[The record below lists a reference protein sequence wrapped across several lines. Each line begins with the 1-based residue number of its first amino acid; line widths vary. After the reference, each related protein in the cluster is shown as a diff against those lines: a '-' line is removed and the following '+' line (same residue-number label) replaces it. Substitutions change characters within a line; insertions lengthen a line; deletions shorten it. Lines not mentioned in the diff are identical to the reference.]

1 MREPAVRILLAHSR
15 YRSGSASGENAVV
28 ADEARLLQGA
38 GHEVHVFEA
47 SVSGAFD
54 ALRAAPGI
62 IWDPGRAAA
71 IRRLIWRYRP
81 DVVHV
86 HNLFPALSPAVV
98 RAAAAEGV
106 PVVMTLHNFRL
117 MCLPATFLRNGQI
130 CEDCVGRH
138 PWPGVVHGCYR
149 GSRAQSAVLAAS
161 LVLHR
166 RLGTFECVRQFIA
179 VSGFVRDKYVAAGF
193 DRSHIVVKP
202 NFAWPGPRREGPG
215 ASFLYLG
222 RLSPEKGVAT
232 LLRAWRG
239 DLGRLLV
246 VGDGPE
252 APRLR
257 RLASGGVEFRGPV
270 PPEEARRLVA
280 QARAVLVPS
289 VWYEAFPRVV
299 VEAYAAGVP
308 VVASRIGALPEV
320 VEDGVTGLLAEPGEP
335 ASWAA
340 ALERLCHD
348 RLSERL
354 GEGAYRAWATRY
366 TPEANLRRLEKIYAA
381 ACASQE
387 TPSRREGSRT

>member
-1 MREPAVRILLAHSR
+1 MRILIAHSR

-28 ADEARLLQGA
+28 ADETRLLREA

-71 IRRLIWRYRP
+71 IRRLIRRYCP
-81 DVVHV
+81 DIVHV
-86 HNLFPALSPAVV
+86 HNLFPALSPAVI

-117 MCLPATFLRNGQI
+117 MCLPATFLRNGRI
-130 CEDCVGRH
+130 CEDCVGRL
-138 PWPGVVHGCYR
+138 PWRGVVHGCYR
-149 GSRAQSAVLAAS
+149 GSRAQSAVLATS

-166 RLGTFECVRQFIA
+166 RLGTFEFVRRFVA
-179 VSGFVRDKYVAAGF
+179 VSGFVRDTYVAAGF
-193 DRSHIVVKP
+193 DPSRIVVKP

-215 ASFLYLG
+215 AYFLYLG
-222 RLSPEKGVAT
+222 RLSHEKGVAT
-232 LLRAWRG
+232 LLRAWRR

-252 APRLR
+252 AAPLR
-257 RLASGGVEFRGPV
+257 RLAPDGVELRGAV
-270 PPEEARRLVA
+270 APEEARRLVT

-289 VWYEAFPRVV
+289 IWYEAFPRVV
-299 VEAYAAGVP
+299 VEAYSAGVA

-320 VEDGVTGLLAEPGEP
+320 VEDGVTGLLAEPGNP

-340 ALERLCHD
+340 AVERLGD
-348 RLSERL
+348 DDLSERL
-354 GEGAYRAWATRY
+354 GDGAFRAWATRY
-366 TPEANLRRLEKIYAA
+366 TPEANLRRLEEIYALA
-381 ACASQE
+381 ATRC
-387 TPSRREGSRT
+387 

>member
-1 MREPAVRILLAHSR
+1 VRILVVHSR
-15 YRSGSASGENAVV
+15 YRSGVASGENAVV
-28 ADEARLLQGA
+28 ADEARLLQEA
-38 GHEVHVFEA
+38 GHEVDVFEA
-47 SVSGAFD
+47 SVSGALD
-54 ALRAAPGI
+54 ALRAGPGI

-71 IRRLIWRYRP
+71 VRRLILRHHP

-86 HNLFPALSPAVV
+86 HNLFPALSPAVI
-98 RAAAAEGV
+98 RAAAAEAV

-117 MCLPATFLRNGQI
+117 MCLPATFLRDGRI
-130 CEDCVGRH
+130 CEDCVGRV
-138 PWPGVVHGCYR
+138 PWPGLVHGCYR

-161 LVLHR
+161 IALHR
-166 RLGTFECVRQFIA
+166 SLGTFERVGWFIA
-179 VSGFVRDKYVAAGF
+179 ISGFVRDKYVAAGF
-193 DRSHIVVKP
+193 DLSRIILKP

-215 ASFLYLG
+215 TYFLYLG
-222 RLSPEKGVAT
+222 RLSTEKGVAT
-232 LLRAWRG
+232 LLRAWRPG
-239 DLGRLLV
+239 FGRLLV

-257 RLASGGVEFRGPV
+257 PLAPGGVEFRGAV

-289 VWYEAFPRVV
+289 IWYETFSRVV

-320 VEDGVTGLLAEPGEP
+320 VEDGVTGLLAEPGDP

-340 ALERLCHD
+340 AVERLLD
-348 RLSERL
+348 DKLTERL

-366 TPEANLRRLEKIYAA
+366 TPEENLRWLERIYAVV
-381 ACASQE
+381 AS
-387 TPSRREGSRT
+387 RC

>member
-1 MREPAVRILLAHSR
+1 
-15 YRSGSASGENAVV
+15 V
-28 ADEARLLQGA
+28 ADEARLLQEA

-47 SVSGAFD
+47 SVNGAFD
-54 ALRAAPGI
+54 TLRAGPGT

-71 IRRLIWRYRP
+71 VRWLIRRYHA
-81 DVVHV
+81 DVVHF
-86 HNLFPALSPAVV
+86 HNLFPALSPAVI

-117 MCLPATFLRNGQI
+117 MCLPATFLRDGRV
-130 CEDCVGRH
+130 CEDCLGRL

-149 GSRAQSAVLAAS
+149 GSRAQSAVLATS
-161 LVLHR
+161 FVLHR
-166 RLGTFECVRQFIA
+166 WLGTFERVRQFIA
-179 VSGFVRDKYVAAGF
+179 VSGFVRDKHVAAGF
-193 DRSHIVVKP
+193 DPSRIVVKP

-215 ASFLYLG
+215 RFFLFLG
-222 RLSPEKGVAT
+222 RLSPEKGVAA
-232 LLRAWRG
+232 LLRAWRP

-246 VGDGPE
+246 VGEGPE

-257 RLASGGVEFRGPV
+257 RLAPGGVEFLGAV
-270 PPEEARRLVA
+270 PHEEARRLVA

-289 VWYEAFPRVV
+289 IWYEAFPRVV
-299 VEAYAAGVP
+299 VEAYASGVP

-320 VEDGVTGLLAEPGEP
+320 VEDEVTGLLVEPGSP

-340 ALERLCHD
+340 AVERLCHD

-354 GEGAYRAWATRY
+354 GEGAYRAWAARY
-366 TPEANLRRLEKIYAA
+366 TPEANLRRLEEIHAA

>member
-1 MREPAVRILLAHSR
+1 LKILLAHSR

-28 ADEARLLQGA
+28 ADEARLLREA

-47 SVSGAFD
+47 SVSGSFD
-54 ALRAAPGI
+54 ALRAGPGI

-71 IRRLIWRYRP
+71 VRGLIRRYRP

-86 HNLFPALSPAVV
+86 HNLFPALSPAVI

-117 MCLPATFLRNGQI
+117 MCLPATFLRDGRV
-130 CEDCVGRH
+130 CEDCLGRH

-149 GSRAQSAVLAAS
+149 GSRVQSAALATS

-166 RLGTFECVRQFIA
+166 WLGTFERVRRFIA
-179 VSGFVRDKYVAAGF
+179 VSGFVREKYMEAGF
-193 DRSHIVVKP
+193 DPSRIVVKP
-202 NFAWPGPRREGPG
+202 NFARPGPRREGPG
-215 ASFLYLG
+215 RYFLFLG
-222 RLSPEKGVAT
+222 RLSTEKGVAT
-232 LLRAWRG
+232 LLRAWRE

-252 APRLR
+252 AAQLR
-257 RLASGGVEFRGPV
+257 RLAPGGVEFLGAV
-270 PPEEARRLVA
+270 PHEEARRLVA
-280 QARAVLVPS
+280 QACAVLVPS
-289 VWYEAFPRVV
+289 IWYEAFPRVV
-299 VEAYAAGVP
+299 VEAYASGVP

-320 VEDGVTGLLAEPGEP
+320 VEDGVTGLLAEPGDP

-340 ALERLCHD
+340 AVERLCHD

-366 TPEANLRRLEKIYAA
+366 TPEANLRRLEEIYAA

>member
-1 MREPAVRILLAHSR
+1 VRILVAHSR
-15 YRSGSASGENAVV
+15 YRSGPASGENAVV
-28 ADEARLLQGA
+28 ADEARVLQEA

-47 SVSGAFD
+47 SVSGTFD
-54 ALRAAPGI
+54 ALRAAPGA

-71 IRRLIWRYRP
+71 LRRLIRRYRP

-86 HNLFPALSPAVV
+86 HNLFPALSPAVI

-117 MCLPATFLRNGQI
+117 MCLPATFLRDGRV
-130 CEDCVGRH
+130 CEDCAGRL

-149 GSRAQSAVLAAS
+149 RSRAQSAVLATS

-166 RLGTFECVRQFIA
+166 WLGTFERVSRFIA

-193 DRSHIVVKP
+193 EPWRIVVKP

-215 ASFLYLG
+215 RYFLFVG

-232 LLRAWRG
+232 LLSAWRQ

-252 APRLR
+252 APGLR
-257 RLASGGVEFRGPV
+257 RLAPGGVEFRGAV
-270 PPEEARRLVA
+270 AREEARRLVA

-289 VWYEAFPRVV
+289 IWYEAFPRVV

-308 VVASRIGALPEV
+308 VVAGRIGALPEV
-320 VEDGVTGLLAEPGEP
+320 VEDGVTGLLAEPGDP

-340 ALERLCHD
+340 AVGRLID
-348 RLSERL
+348 DGVSERL

-366 TPEANLRRLEKIYAA
+366 TPEANLRRLEGIYRGVAG
-381 ACASQE
+381 Q
-387 TPSRREGSRT
+387 TG

>member
-1 MREPAVRILLAHSR
+1 VKILVVHSR
-15 YRSGSASGENAVV
+15 YRSGPVSGENAVV
-28 ADEARLLQGA
+28 ADEARLLREA

-47 SVSGAFD
+47 SVNGAFD
-54 ALRAAPGI
+54 TLRPGPRP

-71 IRRLIWRYRP
+71 VRRLIRRYRP

-86 HNLFPALSPAVV
+86 HNLFPALSPAVI

-117 MCLPATFLRNGQI
+117 MCLPATFLRDGRI
-130 CEDCVGRH
+130 CEDCAGRL

-149 GSRAQSAVLAAS
+149 GSRSQSAVLATS
-161 LVLHR
+161 FVLHR
-166 RLGTFECVRQFIA
+166 WLGTFERVRQFIA
-179 VSGFVRDKYVAAGF
+179 VSGFVRDKHVAAGF
-193 DRSHIVVKP
+193 DPSRIVVKP
-202 NFAWPGPRREGPG
+202 NFARPGPRREGPG
-215 ASFLYLG
+215 RYFLFLG

-232 LLRAWRG
+232 LLRAWRE
-239 DLGRLLV
+239 DLGRLVV

-252 APRLR
+252 TPRLR
-257 RLASGGVEFRGPV
+257 RLAPAGVEFVGTV
-270 PPEEARRLVA
+270 PPEDARRFVA
-280 QARAVLVPS
+280 DARAILVPS
-289 VWYEAFPRVV
+289 IWYEAFPRVV

-320 VEDGVTGLLAEPGEP
+320 VEDGVTGLLAEPGDP

-340 ALERLCHD
+340 AVERLCHD

-366 TPEANLRRLEKIYAA
+366 TPEANLRRLEQIYAEV
-381 ACASQE
+381 CTGHE
-387 TPSRREGSRT
+387 TPSRREGIGT

>member
-1 MREPAVRILLAHSR
+1 VKILVVHSR
-15 YRSGSASGENAVV
+15 YRSGPVSGENAVV
-28 ADEARLLQGA
+28 ADEAQLLREA

-47 SVSGAFD
+47 SVSGSFD
-54 ALRAAPGI
+54 ALRAGPGI
-62 IWDPGRAAA
+62 IWDPGRATAVRGL
-71 IRRLIWRYRP
+71 IRRYRP

-86 HNLFPALSPAVV
+86 HNLFPALSPAVI

-117 MCLPATFLRNGQI
+117 MCLPATFLRDGRI
-130 CEDCVGRH
+130 CEDCIGRL

-149 GSRAQSAVLAAS
+149 GSRVQSAVLATS

-166 RLGTFECVRQFIA
+166 WLGTFERVRRFIA

-193 DRSHIVVKP
+193 DPSRIVVKP
-202 NFAWPGPRREGPG
+202 NFARPGPRREGPG
-215 ASFLYLG
+215 RYFLFLG

-232 LLRAWRG
+232 LLRAWRR

-289 VWYEAFPRVV
+289 VCYEAFPRVV

-320 VEDGVTGLLAEPGEP
+320 VEEGVTGLLAEPGDP
-335 ASWAA
+335 SSWAA
-340 ALERLCHD
+340 AAERLCD
-348 RLSERL
+348 DGLSERL

-366 TPEANLRRLEKIYAA
+366 TPEANLGRLEEIYAA
-381 ACASQE
+381 TCTGSE